1 MRETK
6 TERKQ
11 VHFWMRQRGYEALL
25 DRAQAQEMP
34 VSGLLR
40 RYIKRGIADDNFVER
55 GGTIIYRSK
64 DGKER
69 IVRR

>member
-1 MRETK
+1 MNKTK
-6 TERKQ
+6 TDKQQ
-11 VHFWMRQRGYEALL
+11 VHFWMHKPGYEELRG
-25 DRAQAQEMP
+25 RAQAQEMP

-40 RYIKRGIADDNFVER
+40 KYVKRGMADDDFVER

-64 DGKER
+64 DGKDR